1 MSESL
6 ELDPVDRITIAA
18 VGEPGQRTFMLQARQ
33 AEVAVT
39 LVIEKEQAIAIA
51 RASQQLLTRVGF
63 PEPPMSPESEEF
75 SFDSTLDPTWRVG
88 SIEMGY
94 MEQRDLV
101 FLQCEELAEEGVE
114 HSSALFVVTRAQLG
128 ALGLKALSIAASGR
142 PRCPL
147 CKLPMDPEGHTCP
160 AMNGHGSAEIR

>member
-1 MSESL
+1 MTGSV
-6 ELDPVDRITIAA
+6 ELDPVDRITIDA
-18 VGEPGQRTFMLQARQ
+18 VGEPGKRMFLLQARQ

-63 PEPPMSPESEEF
+63 PEPPLSPEADEL
-75 SFDSTLDPTWRVG
+75 SFDATLDPTWRVG

-94 MEQRDLV
+94 IEHRDVV
-101 FLQCEELAEEGVE
+101 FLQCEELAEEGIE
-114 HSSALFVVTRAQLG
+114 HSTALFVVTRAQLG
-128 ALGLKALSIAASGR
+128 ALGLRALTVAAGGR

-147 CKLPMDPEGHTCP
+147 CKLPMDLEGHVCP
-160 AMNGHGSAEIR
+160 AMNGHGNAEIR